1 MVGDGCMSAN
11 VDKIIAQKMSVP
23 DYLSPEWHDFVIG
36 HFVPEELSEGNPTTA
51 GLRRVAELLLGPVV
65 SSGPIKIWAVE
76 GSLAGRATVQYEI
89 RIAWRQGVPD
99 GSYGGTRV
107 FGDVADTYAGNSAA
121 LFAAYAV
128 ATSSTRAEGRCLR
141 KALKLRCLSAEEI
154 TTEEVEKNVAEST
167 PDAIGKEQITFID
180 QRCKKLDLDVVKF
193 INFEVQ
199 TQSIGNTFRSI
210 YDVNKSQAAGFIQ
223 DLNKLTNAR
232 EKIPEGIKGYVDWK
246 PKK

>member
-1 MVGDGCMSAN
+1 
-11 VDKIIAQKMSVP
+11 VP
-23 DYLSPEWHDFVIG
+23 TQTWP
-36 HFVPEELSEGNPTTA
+36 
-51 GLRRVAELLLGPVV
+51 
-65 SSGPIKIWAVE
+65 VE

-89 RIAWRQGVPD
+89 KIAWKQGMPD
-99 GSYGGTRV
+99 GSYGGIRT

-141 KALKLRCLSAEEI
+141 KALKLRCLSAEEV
-154 TTEEVEKNVAEST
+154 TTEDVEKSVAEAT

-193 INFEVQ
+193 INYNPA
-199 TQSIGNTFRSI
+199 TQAVDNSFRSI

-232 EKIPEGIKGYVDWK
+232 EKIPEGIKGYIDWK
-246 PKK
+246 PKTSK